1 MARKT
6 IRRSI
11 TNSIVAARRAGSTLS
26 RQITAVH
33 VMRIPYK

>member
-1 MARKT
+1 MSRKT
-6 IRRSI
+6 TLRRKA
-11 TNSIVAARRAGSTLS
+11 IVARGDSSTLS